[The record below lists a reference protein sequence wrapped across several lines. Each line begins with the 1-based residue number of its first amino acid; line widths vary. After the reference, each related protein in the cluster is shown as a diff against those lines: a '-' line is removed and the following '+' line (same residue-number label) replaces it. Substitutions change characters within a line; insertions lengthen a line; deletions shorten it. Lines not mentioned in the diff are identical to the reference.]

1 MPPIPPVTYAI
12 LVCFVP
18 MIPPALSLQHVFSR
32 RIAENAVTFCRVAG
46 LERRRSLRSGMCREP
61 FLPPWP
67 PGALMQ
73 RGLIQPLHSLASRR
87 RILPGQLAETAPR
100 MHRTAD
106 DAGVVSAVRQDI
118 SVVGGPRQLPR
129 LEGRHPRRNMIGL
142 GAQPYHRQRNGL
154 QGNRLP
160 PTFEASIGKVVLQV
174 QLLQVFAVLAP
185 RHTPPFPLPR
195 HQHLHL
201 LPLTL
206 H

>member
-46 LERRRSLRSGMCREP
+46 LERRRSLRPGMCREP

-106 DAGVVSAVRQDI
+106 DAGVLSAVRQDL
-118 SVVGGPRQLPR
+118 SVVAGPRQLPR

-142 GAQPYHRQRNGL
+142 GAEHYHRQRNGL
-154 QGNRLP
+154 QVNGLP
-160 PTFEASIGKVVLQV
+160 PDFEASIGKVVLQV
-174 QLLQVFAVLAP
+174 QLLQGFAVHAPGHTRAVAVPGHQVIERLA
-185 RHTPPFPLPR
+185 
-195 HQHLHL
+195 
-201 LPLTL
+201 LTL
-206 H
+206 T